1 MHLIRTKGS
10 LPYRER
16 FHSHG
21 KHLCKYIGTKESVYI
36 RKEVKFPKGYSRYT
50 NMAAV
55 SLFWNTNMAAVTYVK
70 TLYIALKA
78 ITVECNAST
87 CEVVPHTCMSYFWQV
102 YLSYAQTDATTPNV
116 RSCWPTMFLPF
127 ARDYKFDRF
136 QTSRNNSQLHTAT
149 CNRVCKQ
156 TQHVTSNNVGSC
168 WPIMLFRL
176 HGALG
181 PVNMKAGNPREWD
194 KPRLRAILQPC
205 RTIVKIK
212 KLLGWHCRVFF
223 ALKTCVLSRKTY
235 EKRSFQ

>member
-10 LPYRER
+10 LPYIER
-16 FHSHG
+16 FHSNG

-36 RKEVKFPKGYSRYT
+36 RKEFNSQRDILATPTWPPFHCFGTPIWPPWR
-50 NMAAV
+50 M
-55 SLFWNTNMAAVTYVK
+55 WR
-70 TLYIALKA
+70 
-78 ITVECNAST
+78 NAGT
-87 CEVVPHTCMSYFWQV
+87 CDVVPHTCMSYFWQV
-102 YLSYAQTDATTPNV
+102 YLSYVQTDATTPNV

-212 KLLGWHCRVFF
+212 KLLGCKYSVRVGHFRVFF
-223 ALKTCVLSRKTY
+223 VLKTCVLSRKTY